1 MTSRHTH
8 TGAAAV
14 LMLGLVVG
22 LAALS
27 GCERERVEPVV
38 LARVG
43 DAELTVEDLRR
54 YVPEELLLGATRE
67 DIQSYANQWVR
78 AELLY
83 HAALDMGYGGDERV
97 RERMREV
104 ERDLVV
110 DVYLQDE
117 LDMQAFISEAE
128 IEAYHADNQDAFRR
142 ASDEVRFMAI
152 WVPERAMADRVRTVI
167 REGATFDEAAADSSI
182 VLVGIEL
189 GEQFYTREELEE
201 GVAETAFTL
210 APGSVSR
217 VVPLEGQFAVL
228 RVEDRQEAGTVRSL
242 WEVRDDIEAR
252 LAADLRESKLESM
265 LTELL
270 QRNDVSLNVDGALR
284 ALHNPRTPR

>member
-1 MTSRHTH
+1 MPNRDPHRGT
-8 TGAAAV
+8 AAV
-14 LMLGLVVG
+14 LTLALATGLFG
-22 LAALS
+22 LT
-27 GCERERVEPVV
+27 GCAQERVEPVV

-43 DAELTVEDLRR
+43 DAVLTVDDLRR
-54 YVPEELLLGATRE
+54 YVPEDLLLGATRE

-97 RERMREV
+97 RERLREV

-110 DVYLQDE
+110 DVFLQDE
-117 LDMQAFISEAE
+117 LDMQAFISEE
-128 IEAYHADNQDAFRR
+128 EVEAYHADNQDAFRR
-142 ASDEVRFMAI
+142 AADEVRFMAI
-152 WVPERAMADRVRTVI
+152 WVPERAMADRVRTIVS
-167 REGATFDEAAADSSI
+167 EGATFDEAAADSSI
-182 VLVGIEL
+182 VVMDIEL
-189 GEQFYTREELEE
+189 GQQFYVREELEE
-201 GVAETAFTL
+201 GVAEAAFTL

-284 ALHNPRTPR
+284 ALNNPRTPR